1 MAAILVMCCMLS
13 FKITGLLVLE
23 KNISK
28 SYTIYGHGG
37 YLGHV
42 TKTIFKNLCSH
53 FPRRPHIKFGFDWPS
68 SYREKDL

>member
-1 MAAILVMCCMLS
+1 MSSFITTLQSLSPRCCMLS

-42 TKTIFKNLCSH
+42 LH
-53 FPRRPHIKFGFDWPS
+53 AKFQDHRTSGSGEEYF
-68 SYREKDL
+68 